1 MNAITI
7 ISLKKGTLVS
17 SSLVVPCSWQFIQR
31 LSISENTLSALMSS
45 KRPLASGSPSAGEV
59 VEVLVDMLLQV
70 IETQQRRSAGKRK
83 ERRKSQERAA
93 TRMTRT
99 RRSPAQ
105 KDRRDH
111 PAPLS
116 MVESMYS
123 AKALS
128 MMKKMGYQE
137 GKGLGR
143 DLQGPA
149 EVLSM

>member
-93 TRMTRT
+93 TRMNTHETQPCAEGQTRPPSSSQHGGEHVQCQGT
-99 RRSPAQ
+99 Q
-105 KDRRDH
+105 HDEEDG
-111 PAPLS
+111 LS
-116 MVESMYS
+116 
-123 AKALS
+123 
-128 MMKKMGYQE
+128 GGQ
-137 GKGLGR
+137 GLRERFAGTC
-143 DLQGPA
+143 
-149 EVLSM
+149 